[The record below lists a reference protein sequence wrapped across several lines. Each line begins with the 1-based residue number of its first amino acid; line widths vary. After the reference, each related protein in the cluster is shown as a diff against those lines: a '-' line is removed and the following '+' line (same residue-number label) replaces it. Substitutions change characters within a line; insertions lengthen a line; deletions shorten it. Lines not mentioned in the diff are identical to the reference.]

1 MTFPFTPSFPVAA
14 AAVVWLSA
22 AASPAVATD
31 LALRHDVF
39 SRPTLQALAP
49 PVVVAPAPAPLEAS
63 PWRPTLRAIMLAGE
77 RPTVL
82 VDRSFVELGERLDGY
97 LLIAVGEDRAVFAKG
112 RQRVELLLG
121 RTWVDVR

>member
-1 MTFPFTPSFPVAA
+1 
-14 AAVVWLSA
+14 
-22 AASPAVATD
+22 
-31 LALRHDVF
+31 
-39 SRPTLQALAP
+39 
-49 PVVVAPAPAPLEAS
+49 
-63 PWRPTLRAIMLAGE
+63 MLAGE